1 LNPQLAKLDTPP
13 PATDIRRLLVMRNDR
28 LGDMVMT
35 LPALEAAHQALPNA
49 RLTVLASEATAAIL
63 QGNPAVDEVLLDR
76 PEQTARELGR
86 RLARHR
92 FDAAL
97 VIAANSRNAWGAWWA
112 RIPTRVCWAYGL
124 TGFLLGEPRLFL
136 HRSRPPVHESE
147 FALAFVRRLGLHVPS
162 RLPTPRLPVD
172 MMLRSRIARKLQA
185 RLGVHRPLFAINPGS
200 RQSSFNWPIEH
211 YARLATRL
219 AEHGRVVV
227 TGHRSEK
234 PLLDKMEQLVP
245 PSKRPSVAFFSE
257 FGLLELVAALDL
269 ADVLTVSSTGPMH
282 LAGAVGTPVVA
293 LFSCHPAQSPS
304 KWAPFGEGHTIL
316 VAPGEPGEIPV
327 GPEHMTRIDV
337 EDVIT
342 ANLQAVNVMRRRLIA

>member
-1 LNPQLAKLDTPP
+1 MPE
-13 PATDIRRLLVMRNDR
+13 IRRLLVMRNDR

-35 LPALEAAHQALPNA
+35 LPALEAAHRALPDA
-49 RLTVLASEATAAIL
+49 RLTVLAAENTASLL
-63 QGNPAVDEVLLDR
+63 QGNPAVSDVLLDR

-112 RIPTRVCWAYGL
+112 GIPRRVCWAYGL
-124 TGFLLGEPRLFL
+124 SGFLLGSHRLFL

-147 FALAFVRRLGLHVPS
+147 FALAFVRQLGLPVPS
-162 RLPTPRLPVD
+162 RRPSPRLEVD
-172 MMLRSRIARKLQA
+172 LMLRSRIGRKLQA

-211 YARLATRL
+211 YALLATRL
-219 AEHGRVVV
+219 AEHGRVAVF
-227 TGHRSEK
+227 GHRSEK

-245 PSKRPSVAFFSE
+245 PSKRPSVGFFAE
-257 FGLLELVAALDL
+257 FGLLELVAALDQV
-269 ADVLTVSSTGPMH
+269 DVLTVSSTGPMH

-293 LFSCHPAQSPS
+293 LFSSHPAQAPA
-304 KWAPFGEGHTIL
+304 KWAPFGEGHTLL
-316 VAPGEPGEIPV
+316 VAPGDPGECPV
-327 GPEHMTRIDV
+327 GPEHMARIDV
-337 EDVIT
+337 EDVVA
-342 ANLQAVNVMRRRLIA
+342 ANLQAVSSFRKRLIA

>member
-1 LNPQLAKLDTPP
+1 MTPQLATYDSPP
-13 PATDIRRLLVMRNDR
+13 SPTSIRRLLVMRNDR

-35 LPALEAAHQALPNA
+35 LPALEAAHRALPQA
-49 RLTVLASEATAAIL
+49 RLTVLASENTAALL
-63 QGNPAVDEVLLDR
+63 QGNAAVSEVMIDR

-86 RLARHR
+86 RLKRRH

-112 RIPTRVCWAYGL
+112 GIPTRVCWAYGL
-124 TGFLLGEPRLFL
+124 SGFLLGNQRLFL

-147 FALAFVRRLGLHVPS
+147 FALAFVRQLGLHVPS
-162 RLPTPRLPVD
+162 RRPTPRLQVD
-172 MMLRSRIARKLQA
+172 LMLRSRIARKLQA
-185 RLGVHRPLFAINPGS
+185 QLGVHRPLFAINPGS

-219 AEHGRVVV
+219 AEHGRVAVF
-227 TGHRSEK
+227 GHRSEE

-245 PSKRPSVAFFSE
+245 PSKRPGVGFFAE

-269 ADVLTVSSTGPMH
+269 CDVLTVSSTGPMH

-293 LFSCHPAQSPS
+293 LFSCHPAQAPA
-304 KWAPFGEGHTIL
+304 KWAPFGEGHTLL
-316 VAPGEPGEIPV
+316 VAPGDPEELPA
-327 GPEHMTRIDV
+327 GPEHMARIDV
-337 EDVIT
+337 EDVLA
-342 ANLQAVNVMRRRLIA
+342 ANLRAVNRGRQRLIA